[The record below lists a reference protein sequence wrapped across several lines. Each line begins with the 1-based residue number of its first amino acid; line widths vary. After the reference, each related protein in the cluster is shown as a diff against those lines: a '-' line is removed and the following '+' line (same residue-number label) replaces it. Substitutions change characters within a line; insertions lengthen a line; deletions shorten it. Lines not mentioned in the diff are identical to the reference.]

1 MPQPEPALIDFFRR
15 IAAVDLPCFIG
26 GSVATTFFGEP
37 RLTLDIDLVVAARD
51 TDAERLLA
59 AFPEELYYRPP
70 LETVR
75 RELERGAAGGFNV
88 IDERTG
94 LKADIYPS
102 GDDPLNAYGFAHA
115 VERESGAVRVLVAS
129 PTYSVAR
136 KLSWFAMS
144 GQDKHLRDIRGL
156 LASVPERIDHAV
168 VEHWATVAGATAAWC
183 ACLRR
188 IGEE

>member
-1 MPQPEPALIDFFRR
+1 MPFPEPALLEFFQRID
-15 IAAVDLPCFIG
+15 AVDLPCFIG

-37 RLTLDIDLVVAARD
+37 RLTLDIDLVVAAGEA
-51 TDAERLLA
+51 DAERLMS
-59 AFPEELYYRPP
+59 AFPEERYYRPP

-75 RELERGAAGGFNV
+75 RELQRGAAGGFNV

-115 VERESGAVRVLVAS
+115 LARDAGTARVLVAS

-136 KLSWFAMS
+136 KLRWFAMS

-168 VEHWATVAGATAAWC
+168 VEEWAADAGVLEAWR